1 MMRKLLS
8 MGMLIILI
16 AAASGC
22 STAGS
27 YYKDGKK
34 SFAQGDYEKA
44 ADCYSK
50 AIAKQPYRAD
60 YYIDYGLSL
69 VTLGRYE
76 EALEQF
82 DRAYINKE
90 LLLIKENN
98 KRALR
103 GKGITYYN
111 MMQYDKAIEEFTHAL
126 EINELTDLD
135 MDILYYM
142 ANSMNMTGSYDKAIE
157 TYTSLLSYDKKNAS
171 VYSKRALCYRSL
183 RAYEKSLEDY
193 EKAIS
198 LEPKNYDHYYSKY
211 YLMAEMGD
219 DNGAAEVLSQA
230 QEIPVITSQ
239 DKYNL
244 AKLHYLQ
251 GDYDKALSEF
261 SEGYASGF
269 TEAYYYIGEI
279 YRIKKDYT
287 KAIYYYESYIE
298 SKEVKSPN
306 VYNQM
311 AICLI
316 KSDEYEDAL
325 QFLEKGMNYHDA
337 TTLQVFKKNEI
348 IVYEKL
354 GRYEEARVKMEEYQ
368 RNYPEDSL
376 ALREAAFIDSRVNG
390 LGS

>member
-34 SFAQGDYEKA
+34 SFAHGDYEKA

-50 AIAKQPYRAD
+50 AIEKQPYRAD

-69 VTLGRYE
+69 VALGRYE
-76 EALEQF
+76 EALDQF

-111 MMQYDKAIEEFTHAL
+111 MMQYEKAIEEFAHAL

-171 VYSKRALCYRSL
+171 VYSKRALCYRNL

-211 YLMAEMGD
+211 YLMVEQGD

-287 KAIYYYESYIE
+287 KAIYYYESYID

-316 KSDEYEDAL
+316 KSEEYEDAL

-337 TTLQVFKKNEI
+337 TTLKVFKKNEI

-368 RNYPEDSL
+368 RSYPEDSL
-376 ALREAAFIDSRVNG
+376 ALREAAFIDSRVSG